1 MTNFARLT
9 SRIAGPFFLA
19 GSISAAT
26 KISDTSLLD
35 RRRLHPSDKRHSRS
49 LPLGALMIFRRL
61 TVLIMLA
68 VTAAGCTHYGVSG
81 PEDLGLAAR
90 FDPQKLPTTLTPGDP
105 NPKLSRNELL
115 NQWIVRSDFL
125 CSDYL
130 LVLSRSIR
138 DTRLATDFTATV
150 LAGLATIFAQPAV
163 TRPLAGAATIALG
176 VGADIQSDLF
186 LQQAGDV
193 VSTAIQA
200 VRTRART
207 ELQKK
212 QIAEYEDYT
221 IGQGLADVQRYA
233 SETCNLNVGLNE
245 IRASLNIAGRAPLA
259 NDPIIPLA
267 PQGAET
273 GAASS
278 PGTATSGTTGPVA
291 TTIIP
296 PNVQQTPGGGLVITP
311 GKVVNTPVTGG
322 AATTGATTPPP
333 VGPGSTSRPGTG
345 LGSTSGATSPS
356 GRRAVSAGE
365 PLPLI
370 VQRNPDAFILGGR
383 NQVERELLLPLGKHI
398 QSVLCLSLEQQTGN
412 FGDQTTRDAIKS
424 YRSAK
429 GPNPSEDPLSRR
441 EKDELLL
448 ANECAPQYKSAYE
461 RFAFPTEEQIKRL
474 QRSLGNALSKAVP
487 PITVDNFEVN
497 GELGPPTRKAI
508 EALQRLKGLSETGIM
523 TRQLRDMMA
532 V

>member
-1 MTNFARLT
+1 MTNIFPLSSAIGGKRRCQPCLLQGAWAT
-9 SRIAGPFFLA
+9 LRAVSVPIMMVV
-19 GSISAAT
+19 AAT
-26 KISDTSLLD
+26 
-35 RRRLHPSDKRHSRS
+35 
-49 LPLGALMIFRRL
+49 
-61 TVLIMLA
+61 
-68 VTAAGCTHYGVSG
+68 GCTHYGVSG
-81 PEDLGLAAR
+81 PDDLGLAAR
-90 FDPQKLPTTLTPGDP
+90 FDPQKLPTTLTPDDP
-105 NPKLSRNELL
+105 NPKLSRNIVLS
-115 NQWIVRSDFL
+115 QWIIRSDYL

-130 LVLSRSIR
+130 LQLSRSIR
-138 DTRLATDFTATV
+138 DTRLATDFLATV
-150 LAGLATIFAQPAV
+150 LSGLATIFSQPAV
-163 TRPLAGAATIALG
+163 TRPLSGSATIALG
-176 VGADIQSDLF
+176 VGGDIQSDLF

-193 VSTAIQA
+193 VGTAIQA

-212 QIAEYEDYT
+212 QTAEYEDYT
-221 IGQGLADVQRYA
+221 IEQGLADVQRYA

-245 IRASLNIAGRAPLA
+245 IRASLNIVGPVAPLA
-259 NDPIIPLA
+259 NNPIIPLT
-267 PQGAET
+267 PRGTET
-273 GAASS
+273 DAVSS
-278 PGTATSGTTGPVA
+278 SGSATSGTTGPVA
-291 TTIIP
+291 TIIIP

-333 VGPGSTSRPGTG
+333 VGPSSTSRPGTG

-487 PITVDNFEVN
+487 PITVVNFEVN